1 VYVSVTKTKDRLDQ
15 PIEYARIAG
24 EEMVPWLAQ
33 IEGWQ
38 GLLML
43 SNEEDGRTLV
53 LSFWESREVAEQ
65 HHTARMQFRD
75 RITSAVSVEVEET
88 SGYELVFSHWGRES
102 QSAATDPEPPFV
114 EKQPG
119 SG

>member
-1 VYVSVTKTKDRLDQ
+1 MYVSVTRTKDRFDQ

-33 IEGWQ
+33 IEGWR

-43 SNEEDGRTLV
+43 SNEQEGRTLV
-53 LSFWESREVAEQ
+53 LSFWESREDAER

-75 RITSAVSVEVEET
+75 RITSAVNVDVEEW
-88 SGYELVFSHWGRES
+88 SGYDLVFSHL
-102 QSAATDPEPPFV
+102 EPDFDL
-114 EKQPG
+114 G
-119 SG
+119 

>member
-1 VYVSVTKTKDRLDQ
+1 VYVSVTRTKDRFDQ

-33 IEGWQ
+33 IEGWR

-43 SNEEDGRTLV
+43 SNEQEGRTLV
-53 LSFWESREVAEQ
+53 LSFWESREAAER

-75 RITSAVSVEVEET
+75 RITSAVNVDVEEW
-88 SGYELVFSHWGRES
+88 SGYDLVFSHL
-102 QSAATDPEPPFV
+102 EPDFDL
-114 EKQPG
+114 G
-119 SG
+119 